1 MAEEEVS
8 KEKLQMD
15 KLLLKMMIHY
25 YDEDE
30 RRNELIDSK
39 NSQMIVLTG
48 AMLTLQ
54 ATLFSNLLIGTI
66 FADTT
71 VTYTWKVI
79 VSLFMIISLG
89 LLFYSMYLF
98 INAYVFVDDFR
109 MAPNP
114 EWLIEYHKIDDSEEL
129 EMIEGLLNNF
139 NDSVKFNDKL
149 ILNKIQKGKDG
160 FDYLKYSLILTLILI
175 VLIIH
180 LIL

>member
-1 MAEEEVS
+1 MNKKDSEEQL
-8 KEKLQMD
+8 EKD

-66 FADTT
+66 FT
-71 VTYTWKVI
+71 VTNINHSWKI
-79 VSLFMIISLG
+79 LVSLLMIISLG

-98 INAYVFVDDFR
+98 INAYVFVDDFH

-114 EWLIEYHKIDDSEEL
+114 EWLIEYHKIDDSEES
-129 EMIEGLLNNF
+129 EMIEGLLENF
-139 NDSVKFNDKL
+139 NESVRFNDDL
-149 ILNKIQKGKDG
+149 IRDKIKKGEDG
-160 FDYLKYSLILTLILI
+160 FKYLKYSGISTLLLII
-175 VLIIH
+175 LIIH
-180 LIL
+180 IIL